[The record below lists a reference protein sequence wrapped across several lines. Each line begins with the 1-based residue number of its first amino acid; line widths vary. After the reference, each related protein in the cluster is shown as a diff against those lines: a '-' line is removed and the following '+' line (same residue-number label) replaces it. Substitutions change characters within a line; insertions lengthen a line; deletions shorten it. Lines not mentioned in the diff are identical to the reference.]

1 MGIYKAKNG
10 TWFVNKSWTNE
21 QGIRKYKTKRGFKT
35 KREAQEYELKLL
47 NQIANGI
54 DVFTNPI
61 FADYFDQWVE
71 TYKGT
76 LKHPHGSIRPN
87 TLREYLLDS
96 KRIHQGFGQTKLK
109 QINRLSY
116 QNFINEFG
124 SNHSKITVTKLH
136 NHIKASVNT
145 AIEAGLITQ
154 NFTKGIVLHYNPNK
168 KRKVTYLEDH
178 EIKRLLHYLI
188 AHRHPNSSGSYMI
201 ITILYTGLRESEA
214 AGLTWDC
221 VDFDNL
227 TLTINKSWDYKA
239 KDYGPTKNYS
249 SNRIIG
255 ISKRLAEILKELQA
269 NHPTKVF
276 WSQSYQ
282 TIPQSH
288 SLINTLR
295 HALKELNIEA
305 PGVQIHSLRHSQVAL
320 LLNAN
325 INLYDIAQRLG
336 HSEITTTQKIYAYE
350 FKKHKA
356 LINRQIS
363 TALDQL

>member
-1 MGIYKAKNG
+1 MGIYKAQNG

-35 KREAQEYELKLL
+35 KGAAKEYELLLL
-47 NQIANGI
+47 NQIASGI
-54 DVFTNPI
+54 DIFNNPI
-61 FADYFDQWVE
+61 FVDYFDQWVK

-76 LKHPHGSIRPN
+76 LQDPRGSIRPN

-109 QINRLSY
+109 QINRLRY

-124 SNHSKITVTKLH
+124 SNHSKSTVTKLH
-136 NHIKASVNT
+136 NHIRACVNT
-145 AIEAGLITQ
+145 AIEDGLITK
-154 NFTKGIVLHYNPNK
+154 NFTQGIVLNYNPDK
-168 KRKVTYLEDH
+168 KRKTTYLEDH
-178 EIKRLLHYLI
+178 QIKQLLHYLI
-188 AHRHPNSSGSYMI
+188 QHRNPASSGSYMI

-221 VDFDNL
+221 IDFDNL

-239 KDYGPTKNYS
+239 KTYGPTKNLA

-255 ISKRLAEILKELQA
+255 ISQKLATLLQELQG

-276 WSQSYQ
+276 WSKSHQ
-282 TIPQSH
+282 TLPQSH

-295 HALKELNIEA
+295 HVLKKLNIDA
-305 PGVQIHSLRHSQVAL
+305 PGVHIHSLRHSQVAL

-336 HSEITTTQKIYAYE
+336 HSEINTTQKFMPMNLRNIR
-350 FKKHKA
+350 
-356 LINRQIS
+356 L
-363 TALDQL
+363 